1 MEDCLQMLR
10 VTENCVFILNASS
23 EFTKFNK
30 LIRRNGLVLKF
41 EFLKEDFT
49 DTVSRIKNGY
59 LRCKDQ
65 WTYSLNRLSV
75 L

>member
-10 VTENCVFILNASS
+10 VTENCVFILNAFS
-23 EFTKFNK
+23 EFTKFNT
-30 LIRRNGLVLKF
+30 LFRRNGLVLKF

-49 DTVSRIKNGY
+49 DRVNRIKNGY
-59 LRCKDQ
+59 VICKVQ
-65 WTYSLNRLSV
+65 WICSLNRLSV